1 MLLTIF
7 TFYVLITSNINITYM
22 SRPTVFAHYR
32 AVAPTL
38 PDNDTGAEALKWDN
52 EVPDRDDD
60 YVAESQR
67 QKARSGV
74 RMAIAA
80 LLLGPALVAGA
91 VELSKNIDLNI
102 DWTIPTMKVK

>member
-1 MLLTIF
+1 
-7 TFYVLITSNINITYM
+7 M
-22 SRPTVFAHYR
+22 SGPTVFAHYR

-38 PDNDTGAEALKWDN
+38 PGTETSGAGLKWDN
-52 EVPDRDDD
+52 DAPDLDDD

-102 DWTIPTMKVK
+102 DWTLPKMPLK

>member
-1 MLLTIF
+1 
-7 TFYVLITSNINITYM
+7 M

-38 PDNDTGAEALKWDN
+38 SDAETGNEGLKWDN
-52 EVPDRDDD
+52 EMRDRDDD

-74 RMAIAA
+74 RTAIAA
-80 LLLGPALVAGA
+80 LLLGPALIAGA
-91 VELSKNIDLNI
+91 VEIAKDIDLNV
-102 DWTIPTMKVK
+102 DWSLPKMNLK